1 MYDWLDEL
9 KEIYEGRR
17 IREDAEDAGEVIL
30 KRHCASYN
38 MFQKYEIGLRLLDR
52 GYYTDEMLKELE
64 EDYIAECE
72 DLDKE
77 PEEFWCEQME
87 WTVSCTAVIELRDG
101 VITDIRIEDRI
112 YGDEGLGD
120 YNPYEIYTDEELER
134 IEHTVR
140 EYLHAIVQDSE
151 ADD

>member
-1 MYDWLDEL
+1 M
-9 KEIYEGRR
+9 
-17 IREDAEDAGEVIL
+17 
-30 KRHCASYN
+30 
-38 MFQKYEIGLRLLDR
+38 
-52 GYYTDEMLKELE
+52 
-64 EDYIAECE
+64 
-72 DLDKE
+72 DKE

-112 YGDEGLGD
+112 YGAEGLGD